1 MTNQLFD
8 QILDSYRAGVEDGF
22 LKGVYRNPHGD
33 DRGQVYSAYKR
44 GYDAGIALYCKTEG
58 LDEEEEA

>member
-8 QILDSYRAGVEDGF
+8 QILDSYRAGFEDGF
-22 LKGVYRNPHGD
+22 LHGVYRNPHGD

-44 GYDAGIALYCKTEG
+44 GYDAGIALFCKTEG
-58 LDEEEEA
+58 LDEEDLE

>member
-8 QILDSYRAGVEDGF
+8 QILDSYRAGFEDGF
-22 LKGVYRNPHGD
+22 LHGVYRNPHGD

-58 LDEEEEA
+58 LDEEDLE